1 MIIFMMIWL
10 KSKGG
15 AAASGPSKPE
25 SSIILLG
32 VGLGVGAMEEG
43 PGLEDGLGV
52 AALDGIGWLAG
63 RMRAQDWRRWP
74 A

>member
-43 PGLEDGLGV
+43 PGLEDG
-52 AALDGIGWLAG
+52 IGWLAG
-63 RMRAQDWRRWP
+63 LAGWKDEGP
-74 A
+74 G